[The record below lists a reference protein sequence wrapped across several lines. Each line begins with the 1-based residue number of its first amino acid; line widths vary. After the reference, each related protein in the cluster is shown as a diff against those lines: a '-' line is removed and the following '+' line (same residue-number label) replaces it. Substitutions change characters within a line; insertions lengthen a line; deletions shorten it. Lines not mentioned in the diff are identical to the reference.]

1 MSPLLGLAG
10 ASAAALLAL
19 GVLGCGARRLRAR
32 GPEVGFLGRELFQ
45 HAAEGIYLI
54 DATGRVLHAN
64 ARACGDLGRA
74 PGELI
79 GRDWRE
85 IDADAMRG
93 PLCGE
98 PVERQLRH
106 RNGERIPFELRGV
119 RVMLRSRAATLLFAR
134 SVAERNAA
142 AARLRTL
149 DDELQRV
156 QRLAA
161 AGRVAG
167 GIAHEFG
174 NLLLVITG
182 LAQLALQRTPSESD
196 VRRDLEEICTAAD
209 RAAQL
214 TRELH
219 VLASQQAVG
228 VRPVALN
235 ELLLSLEGLLDRL
248 LGERVT
254 LRLELGEP
262 LGSVRVDPGQ
272 LEQGV
277 VDLVLNAR
285 DATLPDG
292 GEVLVATAVI
302 ELPDGGKGAL
312 RPGRYAALRVVDH
325 GANADGA
332 SAHPFEPSFS
342 ADEYVGRGGLDL
354 AFVRR
359 LAVQAGGE
367 VQAHSQP
374 GKGTRI
380 ELLLP
385 LVEG

>member
-19 GVLGCGARRLRAR
+19 GVLGWGAHRLRAR
-32 GPEVGFLGRELFQ
+32 GLPVGLPGRELFE

-54 DATGRVLHAN
+54 DAAGRVLHAN

-79 GRDWRE
+79 GRGWWE
-85 IDADAMRG
+85 IDADAKRG
-93 PLCGE
+93 PPWEG
-98 PVERQLRH
+98 PAERQLRH
-106 RNGERIPFELRGV
+106 RSGERIPFELRGV
-119 RVMLRSRAATLLFAR
+119 RVTLRGRAGTLLFAR
-134 SVAERNAA
+134 SVAERNATA
-142 AARLRTL
+142 ERLRTL
-149 DDELQRV
+149 DDELQRTR
-156 QRLAA
+156 RLAA
-161 AGRVAG
+161 AARVAG

-182 LAQLALQRTPSESD
+182 LAELALQRTPSGSS

-209 RAAQL
+209 RASQL

-219 VLASQQAVG
+219 ALASQQAVG
-228 VRPVALN
+228 IRPVALN

-254 LRLELGEP
+254 LRLELCEP

-272 LEQGV
+272 LEQAV
-277 VDLVLNAR
+277 MDLVLNAR

-292 GEVLVATAVI
+292 GEVLVATALI
-302 ELPDGGKGAL
+302 ELPDGDKGAL

-325 GANADGA
+325 GANADGE
-332 SAHPFEPSFS
+332 AHPFEPSFS
-342 ADEYVGRGGLDL
+342 AGEYEGRGALDL

-367 VQAHSQP
+367 VKAHNQP
-374 GKGTRI
+374 GKGTSI
-380 ELLLP
+380 ELWLP